1 MKLARKRAI
10 LSMLG
15 ITRKAFGKYIAPAV
29 VWSGQGWTQKDD
41 FALLNRERLFDVCK
55 YLFIVSIFF
64 TC

>member
-1 MKLARKRAI
+1 
-10 LSMLG
+10 MLG

-29 VWSGQGWTQKDD
+29 VWSGQGWTQKAD
-41 FALLNRERLFDVCK
+41 FALLNREKLFDVCK